1 MLLIVP
7 WLRANGM
14 ALYPFILVKRK
25 NPSATLLNHERIHL
39 RQQLELLI
47 LPFYVW
53 YVLEYLWH
61 RLRGLK
67 HYTAYR
73 RISFEQE
80 AFKHDQDLRYLRTRK
95 RWAFVRY
102 L

>member
-39 RQQLELLI
+39 RQQVELLV
-47 LPFYVW
+47 LPFYLW

-61 RLRGLK
+61 RLRGLR
-67 HYTAYR
+67 HYAAYR
-73 RISFEQE
+73 RISFERE
-80 AFKHDQDLRYLRTRK
+80 AFDQDQNLYYLTTRK
-95 RWAFVRY
+95 PWAFMDY